1 MVLGDDPTDADEGWL
16 FWVGEQL
23 EVKAVD
29 VAEVGVV
36 LRELVGRVLSEF
48 SGKAADRFEEQWVGF
63 ELFLERGG
71 AVLSGVGEKVREWA
85 LQVQYLKLMTLYGLN
100 LLLAE
105 MAWAVAMAALSFG
118 AGVGAWLAFRF
129 AVMRF
134 LLRSW
139 WGQLFVRLA
148 MAEVAGVGV
157 QLVLDPAV
165 QGTQIAMGTRKPD
178 EWDEKATVDAVGVGA
193 VSGLFALPMA
203 ALGNVVGNAVSGVL
217 VRGLGGAVDEEVL
230 VAAARHA
237 VAEHAE
243 KYPISAMARFADAVG
258 QSVKDY
264 GGMSLGGMW
273 AARVGSGLGEA
284 IGEGLTE
291 MFGEWAYT
299 GEFNVFSGTAGSF
312 DRVGEWVGEMG
323 GLGLAGSLLP
333 GGGSPYVA
341 SGAGSGSDSDLA
353 PLVGKPSDLDD
364 DAGDDSGYDSGYGS
378 GGDSDAESVWSD
390 EGSGSGSGVEV
401 SGPLGGGAGWST
413 GPGLGAG
420 AGAGVGESVSAGG
433 GVSGPGGSS
442 TAGAVA
448 GASAG
453 GLAGGSETSGGPSK
467 GAAPAVGGGV
477 SAAAQPGPGTGPVES
492 SGGPGVS
499 PVGGVTGA
507 VPVSQGSVSQ
517 GSVSSGTGP
526 AAGGAAGGEHGH
538 GPGVS
543 GSGAVAG
550 VGAVPAAS
558 VDGGPVVS
566 SAGSRTGGV
575 VDPATNAGEVWAGDV
590 EGVRS
595 QTPPPPYT
603 EFDTGAF
610 SAPDVSVPPPAYS
623 ETEPGTVHSGQDG
636 SGVDSA
642 VGAGDGSGAQTSVP
656 GAVPVGGATAVGS
669 GAAPSLAGLPSGGT
683 EGARVV
689 RVPEP
694 TTGAGTEGVSAEQV
708 RAQLGTGVP
717 SAGGPVVVA
726 SQAASGGGVVMS
738 PEQAKTLARELN
750 NDVVVLTPG
759 RRGPRWMR
767 FPANAADGLAVR
779 PSKPDTSPTATRTD
793 LGSLTHASTA
803 APETAKTPTPT
814 PTGPETVT
822 ATADG
827 STGHTTTTMAAGKP
841 GDLARPADR
850 ESTADRRGAG
860 ASRKPV
866 TARGHGRSVTLDE
879 GRFPKD
885 ESALTVFA
893 AGSARGRWIE
903 GRLLS
908 GEALDA
914 ALAARRGG
922 DRRPLRLVA
931 CDSAVGGWESDA
943 GRAAVRSGLPVLG
956 VRGWVWQ
963 AKRGGRYPEGMASA
977 AMVDGSGRP
986 VLPPNG
992 GYVLFVPGKPEPYDL
1007 GSYVPVSLGE
1017 VVAAVAAGDMARLD
1031 ELIANAEATAITA
1044 AAVGRMSTTGDAHA
1058 AEVYNG
1064 ADTDWAHWADTDTS
1078 HTATG
1083 EQTLAQQR
1091 VVLGAAL
1098 KRLRKAKKLAQ
1109 RDIATW
1115 LKEGGEDR
1123 GAQSTVSLIE
1133 SGRYPPNRRELLIML
1148 NAYGV
1153 SREERARLQALHDAV
1168 DSTRSAP
1175 ESDRKRAEL
1184 GNKLKEFRE
1193 AARLTKAGAA
1203 RAASL
1208 RVKQGGNAISR
1219 IENGGIPEKEQL
1231 RALLEV
1237 YRVPE
1242 EEREELEALRDA
1254 VDPTR
1259 LSGVLGA
1266 RLKLLRE
1273 RAKLSQC
1280 GAAAVSGVSRTR
1292 ISAGETGRAVPS
1304 VEQLGAL
1311 LNVYDVSSE
1320 VRAEVEALWREAV
1333 ASGGDG
1339 AAVPGAGEGH
1349 AGDGGPEA
1357 ELLRELDSLLRW
1369 LHAAPEVLPGLRVQL
1384 DEFRADVAELVV
1396 RGWPVPYVEAQLGV
1410 VRGLAER
1417 VRSSAFGF
1425 SEEEV
1430 RRLGWEVLLGHVEV
1444 ARESLLQWDEGSVAR
1459 WFAAADEFLGP
1470 WRAYE
1475 PLRVLMAHHF
1485 MLSPG
1490 DQAGAEALREQFR
1503 PYVPGGVRGGAGP
1516 EPDGDGVS
1524 RSPVQA
1530 AEGMASDGLEGPA
1543 DAVREE
1549 NRQAM
1554 LARLERLAAPTDDG
1568 IELGSAT
1575 ERISLGARLKTL
1587 RDAAGL
1593 SQRDAATLSGVDHRE
1608 ISHYELGE
1616 RVPSEQRLGALLDA
1630 YDVPVAERTEIEAL
1644 RDATV
1649 PIPGGQSPS
1658 QLGSKLTMLREAAGL
1673 SQRAAATQMRI
1684 DGINQASISAFESGR
1699 AVPSVERLGALLNV
1713 YRVSIEESAEVEAL
1727 RDAAVSVPGEQELA
1741 QRRGVLGAR
1750 LKLLRERAKL
1760 SQRGAAAVS
1769 GVSRTRISD
1778 FETGRDVPSVE
1789 KLGALLNVYDVSSE
1803 VRAEVEALCREAV
1816 ASGGDGAAVPGAGE
1830 GHAGDGGPEAELLRE
1845 LDSLL
1850 RWLHAAPEV
1859 LPGLRVQLDEFRA
1872 DVAELVV
1879 RGWPVPYVEAQ
1890 LGVVR
1895 GLAERVRS
1903 SAFGFSEEEV
1913 RRLGWEVLLG
1923 HVEVARES
1931 LLQWDEGSVARWF
1944 AAADEF
1950 LGPWR
1955 AYEPLRVLMAHH
1967 FMLSP
1972 GDQAGA
1978 EALREQFRPY
1988 VPGGVRGGAGP
1999 EPDGDGVSRS
2009 PVQAAEGMASD
2020 GLEGPADAVREENRQ
2035 AMLARL
2041 EQLAGTGEDGAGP
2054 RSAVDTGDN
2063 RQGVDEYAGSVT
2075 ASEPGSESDSSSV
2088 AGVEHIEEY
2097 EHTDQDDSSSAP
2109 SGTSARDDAE
2119 RAAYEAAGPLVTAA
2133 FGGREES
2140 AAAVFQEHREA
2151 IGRWLVKHA
2160 GTPRAVHEFTAMW
2173 NELERPEPESAER
2186 RAAPDEAVAAFR
2198 HLSVWARELHGSVNL
2213 GAAIAAGAEQVRD
2226 AARATLNLPGS
2237 ELVGEAGARAARV
2250 AAAMEEMVAYRSY
2263 EDGMTPGAAQ
2273 APEFASK
2280 LRDTYRRLLSEDA
2293 FQQESEVERFLSFY
2307 AAPLQRAT
2315 TWLESLGTAGREMA
2329 KRRDQ
2334 ARELFGADFADL
2346 ARSDAER
2353 NLLDDLVDLVAHRN
2367 VGAEW
2372 ETPPDE
2378 LRALARDMREDF
2390 EELRW
2395 VVDVPAP
2402 VALDRVLH
2410 ARWHETVEVAR
2421 TTLGTLTEGQRTI
2434 AYRLASAFLG
2444 EPQPSRLSADAHAAH
2459 AAWLYDWAVRY
2470 RGTDE
2475 AAKRFSGWNG
2485 HVLAEMR
2492 VTLDWPSV
2500 VSDPSVQYYRSRSP
2514 VWAAARQEALRAVRR
2529 SMRRG
2534 AEWLREQART
2544 LLAFPSSG
2552 PRLSGELA
2560 RRRIG
2565 LQRRVTEILAWN
2577 LEVLRDPALVQPKA
2591 VRIRAELD
2599 RIDEVAQDG
2608 SAARGVHA
2616 MIDAYEASTEDAFVS
2631 ASLGL
2636 ALVDV
2641 DFGQYRDD
2649 GGRLLL
2655 ASRFGLPGAPYGP
2668 AERALLDDLV
2678 NLLAVR
2684 MASGMPESAARDL
2697 AESLA
2702 RDSHMP
2708 RTRTNPPDYIAREIV
2723 ERLADEAGLESAA
2736 DGSASAPGAD
2746 AEPPA
2751 APSWLTEI
2759 NAFREQYARFF
2770 DELWADAGARSLSE
2784 VEYATKLGHSVFGDL
2799 SGLEAAAA
2807 EVAEDLVL
2815 AHGELMRRHGDGFE
2829 ESGPERADAFRADWG
2844 SEFHTGLRAVAGK
2857 VLGQLLPEEPAPES
2871 VVRAFS
2877 RVPRWR
2883 ESIDEAYAELHS
2895 LVPRW
2900 LDKAREELGLPL
2912 PEPELSG
2919 GLEYEASKLR
2929 DELAALVAFEASGSP
2944 RNLLRLWQ
2952 PGDDIKK
2959 FAEGLRQEYQEV
2971 LTRATNDP
2979 DGALVLEYFRD
2990 DCRAR
2995 VDEAKEGLDKLFR
3008 SVRDRWIARG
3018 REQLGGETF
3027 LPELSEARSQLL
3039 DDLAVTVG
3047 HRMQDRSNQALASA
3061 VNLLAENDSEVLETW
3076 RGQGHA
3082 DLGAVL
3088 AQSALERDASDWV
3101 ARLAGYAPHLR
3112 ADIRSALHAL
3122 ATVEA
3127 DTAQYW
3133 REEGARELVVSDD
3146 EHVPDVVASI
3156 AGYWLLAH
3164 PWPQAADLATQ
3175 AREAFNVLRDR
3186 FDPPLEVVE
3195 ALLSDDAD
3203 DSDGSLD
3210 YDSAS
3215 DGWFTPDTRDIDE
3228 IDAYVDARAPMAEG
3242 VWKGADGRDRPGDPQ
3257 TWRDWIEHGEELY
3270 AWLEKARRMGWW
3282 RGRLLARI
3290 AALKAEYRLGMTG
3303 ELAEPHESEP
3313 RFELAAEPPYTPE
3326 HVANLRDSFGTYALE
3341 VLLPLADMLG
3351 DGLGDLGAASGV
3363 RRMARSLERDVR
3375 RFVTAV
3381 HDLSARAERDGS
3393 VPAQEFE
3400 SLVRWAGRIQSFVSR
3415 NLDGFGFLHSDR
3427 DAANALPR
3435 VIHSDI
3441 RFNVLLAASDIPGR
3455 LVSTVRPRYAFD
3467 AAVVEVDPN
3476 ALRRLQDSI
3485 QAEGLL
3491 WRVDRELLFRKDSR
3505 TPAEIKEARGFAPRS
3520 SDLAVSLWG
3529 YQQVPGESGL
3539 VSVSRSESLAAE
3551 FRMGGV
3557 HYESEYV
3564 YEIDALGG
3572 IDLVATLGRWTL
3584 LPYQQEVVFP
3594 GGILWEFVRGWR
3606 MVRDGKLGEFTPN
3619 PDYDPRGASPSESV
3633 SSPEPSGAPMV
3644 VRADGDQ
3651 GFVVGVPGVSYP
3663 GPNRPDVLSDRS
3675 PQEGPLP
3682 PVVNRGDFEIEIVDG
3697 TPHVRLYTV
3706 VSMPQLPDGD
3716 VASGKPPAA
3725 DVGDVQQD
3733 PSTGKILILN
3743 ARLGRPLSVFVGR
3756 PLSALQVL
3764 AAAEAELAESQP
3776 WRSAVPPVIRS
3787 YLVPVDVVRELSG
3800 GAVAPEAYPN
3810 QANGRVANVWPEFG
3824 PNLFA
3829 VPQSLVGELAAS
3841 VAPNSLVTYT
3851 SGLGKEELLRGEWA
3865 GAVEHIDGLRERL
3878 GVPRTEL
3885 LPEWRP
3891 WPTMDELDR
3900 GSTWRVRRVG
3910 RGLRRHY
3917 ATWQE
3922 VVSQP
3927 GGAPST
3933 LPPDESVPFEERK
3946 VALEEFVARH
3956 LGAGMLGRC
3965 VDHGRGGSCVVD
3977 EFMES
3982 TVRPWADQAAI
3993 AEVLAEDHGRML
4005 KDLNITGKGAENDFA
4020 ALREQRPER
4029 EAHQRRVGARITE
4042 MWRDEGASPHE
4053 IIDYLVAKFPEL
4065 SHKYDEITVWNERYT
4080 YYEHAQMVLG
4090 QYLKLARA
4098 EAAEDRLVPVDTV
4111 VKAILFHDI
4120 EKDNAK
4126 RQQRSRFEQ
4135 YRDEFADFGRRG
4147 EEAAAEYG
4155 DEMARIAREA
4165 GAGRHDAAAE
4175 HVLAVDMVR
4184 RYGGIFA
4191 DDRQLA
4197 IAVDLIDSDPFGFY
4211 LMGRHSADD
4220 VFEYIARMALR
4231 VSGDSGASFGSV
4243 PELAESSTRDIQRL
4257 FNEFHQYYQADFSS
4271 YTSDSTYRKREGS
4284 EPLNGLPT
4292 FDRYLGF
4299 RDGKLTRTA
4308 DERHF
4313 EYSGRYREKF
4323 AELAAMFASP
4333 EAVRA
4338 SYERIAPPAS
4348 DAQSPSG
4355 AQRASDGELEAGP
4368 ESASTAVGEGVRGRH
4383 RRRFSRWLR
4392 NCFGADSDS
4401 EGQRLEGAAVPTAEV
4416 ASPSVNEADVRVV
4429 RDADGEVALV
4439 GFLSREGDEA
4449 AVANLARRMPA
4460 GGHRT
4465 YRAKT
4470 RVGPVAVTR
4479 RRRVPW
4485 PRQRP
4490 PLYLYVHGDGVS
4502 GRVGGGAVGAAA
4514 FARMAW
4520 SMKVFQEAAVQ
4531 QRPIVLLSCDAR
4543 SNPVR
4548 DAGFASE
4555 LAKEFDKRGH
4565 AGGLWSVFGSPM
4577 VVDTRGR
4584 LDLRE
4589 GKFVYHGERP
4599 ASTSGGLRSWLTEFD
4614 RGRRS
4619 TPAARAIFDGH
4630 GRRLSLGESDAVS
4643 DMEMASSASRAAPQ
4657 SGTVDDIEMVASP
4670 QQGQRGTEAGPSHGS
4685 RQARSIESLSVPEAQ
4700 RMGLVPH
4707 ALDYPKR
4714 ISRAKPKPDPLAENL
4729 GVWER
4734 IGELRSELGQA
4745 DGADVDRIRA
4755 EIDEQRA
4762 RLSGM
4767 LDAFLAAADAGQLA
4781 DAIGARL
4788 QLIDHLRA
4796 RRRELVEQGTVL
4808 SAPGWEVEHLDEQLV
4823 HVADEREVLV
4833 SEVAKRRLVDRPYQ
4847 WMVPGARDLE
4857 VVRWLKAFGET
4868 GERPD
4873 AELVGAS
4880 EEQRVVFDGLAGR
4893 PGVSWR
4899 ELSEAQVA
4907 ALVVVERKGRAQQ
4920 RRDEERLL
4928 ARLHRGG
4935 EGMEW
4940 AKAYPLNDR
4949 AEARVL
4955 LEDVRRHMNEN
4966 MLLATNYNFITPRG
4980 VLPFMQARPIPDDA
4994 PIPLDKICDDPR
5006 QEFRS
5011 LWEIIKSERDFFLL
5025 RRGAHEERLGYAA
5038 TLQWDRAERMFRPDR
5053 DQRAQ
5058 LPKYAALVSAYQTD
5072 GSAGDRYGA
5081 FVMYWEPEVANR
5093 ATYTPA
5099 DSIAASGAAGINGVT
5114 GANNKLGLLAE
5125 ASPDVVRLAF
5135 AQATDF
5141 RHESE
5146 EFAEWVRNE
5155 GYNPDYIPGTYHG
5168 EYIEAQIHG
5177 SLRWTDL
5184 AAVVINYRDSLEDGA
5199 PTLQE
5204 AERVR
5209 TRLLAH
5215 ARKHAYGFT
5224 VVLHKIG
5231 DPPPGPEL
5239 FDQIKA
5245 RADVRQAADRGE
5257 PISAVE
5263 LAAKYGKDLSWA
5275 FEQIFAVVRADVRQA
5290 ARQRRP
5296 RAVDSLVERFAISPE
5311 DAEEQIAIDAREDLR
5326 RVADK
5331 CPEDHYID
5339 AAVNA
5344 PKFGKDPQW
5353 LEDRI
5358 ADAARADV
5366 REAADAGRPYT
5377 KEDLAKRWKRS
5388 HKWAND
5394 QIKAALA
5401 AAIRE
5406 AADQG
5411 TLLTSDDWGGS
5422 YQEWVTRYNV
5432 HITLV
5437 RDSTSAAVRADVRE
5451 AAEHGSPHRR
5461 AELIRKYGPRHHWH
5475 LAGYRYA
5482 LPNHDRVPVGSPPN
5496 RQESDARAEVRA
5508 SVDRGEPYPVEALAK
5523 RYGKSRRWAFEQI
5536 AAAAHADVLD
5546 AADRGEPY
5554 SVEAL
5559 AERYGMSRRWAASRL
5574 RGAHALVRGRY
5585 ARAWEDASSTAA
5597 SGSPRT
5603 AVELAEL
5610 HGITVEQAQE
5620 QIDNAATG
5628 DAYRAAKRGA
5638 PYTAATLSRRYGMK
5652 GASGVLWAQRR
5663 IEVAA
5668 YEYARLLESTG
5679 AVSAFWLQHHF
5690 NLPESQAQQVLAR
5703 AARANVREAADRG
5716 EPYTDDEVLD
5726 MYSTPDGT
5734 PTELAW
5740 VRTQVSLAAQ
5750 ADVREA
5756 AARGRPYTA
5765 EELAKKYGRD
5775 EVWAQAQIEAAARE
5789 AMREAIASG
5798 EPCDAVEFFERFG
5811 VPVRW
5816 AKEQIEYLRNMPEH
5830 SDADT
5835 EVG

>member
-1 MVLGDDPTDADEGWL
+1 M

-71 AVLSGVGEKVREWA
+71 AVLWGGGEKVREWA

-390 EGSGSGSGVEV
+390 EGSGSGSGGEV

-885 ESALTVFA
+885 ESALTVCA
-893 AGSARGRWIE
+893 AGWARGRGIE

-1123 GAQSTVSLIE
+1123 GAQSTVSLVE

-1320 VRAEVEALWREAV
+1320 VRAEVEALW
-1333 ASGGDG
+1333 
-1339 AAVPGAGEGH
+1339 
-1349 AGDGGPEA
+1349 
-1357 ELLRELDSLLRW
+1357 
-1369 LHAAPEVLPGLRVQL
+1369 
-1384 DEFRADVAELVV
+1384 
-1396 RGWPVPYVEAQLGV
+1396 
-1410 VRGLAER
+1410 
-1417 VRSSAFGF
+1417 
-1425 SEEEV
+1425 
-1430 RRLGWEVLLGHVEV
+1430 
-1444 ARESLLQWDEGSVAR
+1444 
-1459 WFAAADEFLGP
+1459 
-1470 WRAYE
+1470 
-1475 PLRVLMAHHF
+1475 
-1485 MLSPG
+1485 
-1490 DQAGAEALREQFR
+1490 
-1503 PYVPGGVRGGAGP
+1503 
-1516 EPDGDGVS
+1516 
-1524 RSPVQA
+1524 
-1530 AEGMASDGLEGPA
+1530 
-1543 DAVREE
+1543 
-1549 NRQAM
+1549 
-1554 LARLERLAAPTDDG
+1554 
-1568 IELGSAT
+1568 
-1575 ERISLGARLKTL
+1575 
-1587 RDAAGL
+1587 
-1593 SQRDAATLSGVDHRE
+1593 
-1608 ISHYELGE
+1608 
-1616 RVPSEQRLGALLDA
+1616 
-1630 YDVPVAERTEIEAL
+1630 
-1644 RDATV
+1644 
-1649 PIPGGQSPS
+1649 
-1658 QLGSKLTMLREAAGL
+1658 
-1673 SQRAAATQMRI
+1673 
-1684 DGINQASISAFESGR
+1684 
-1699 AVPSVERLGALLNV
+1699 
-1713 YRVSIEESAEVEAL
+1713 
-1727 RDAAVSVPGEQELA
+1727 
-1741 QRRGVLGAR
+1741 
-1750 LKLLRERAKL
+1750 
-1760 SQRGAAAVS
+1760 
-1769 GVSRTRISD
+1769 
-1778 FETGRDVPSVE
+1778 
-1789 KLGALLNVYDVSSE
+1789 
-1803 VRAEVEALCREAV
+1803 REAV

-4857 VVRWLKAFGET
+4857 VVRWLKAFGKT